1 MADPVNEPIPQ
12 PASERPLRSKVFKA
26 ARIIVSLALLVLV
39 LREMGIE
46 NTAKALRSADLFW
59 IVMVL
64 VLMLAEGVHGTYKWL
79 ILLRHTNK
87 SIKFWPLFKII
98 YVSGFV
104 GMFVPGGIG
113 IELVRMYGLAKHT
126 SDLAMSF
133 TSILMDRI
141 LGLTGLATVI
151 LIGVVMQGRSS
162 IPGIEWWTIGAL
174 LLILGG
180 WVAIMNPWF
189 RKLTDSVLRVIIMW
203 MRRSPRLLAGIESGE
218 VKNDRFVR
226 RAKFALRRVQRA
238 IHKLMQTLLIMIR
251 DKQAKVYQSLDTYR
265 NRPGLLAWGMVQS
278 LLYNGIRIAVCCAAG
293 LAVGVEAPVSAYVI
307 AVPLVIFVMLIP
319 VSMAGWG
326 VREVMFVQLLT
337 PYGADGD
344 KVLAMSLLLGV
355 LGTVS
360 IFPGAWF
367 CIQGMG
373 KARAERESH
382 AG

>member
-1 MADPVNEPIPQ
+1 MTEPVYEPIPQ
-12 PASERPLRSKVFKA
+12 TTPEKPLRSRVFKA
-26 ARIIVSLALLVLV
+26 ARIIVSLVLLVLV

-46 NTAKALRSADLFW
+46 NTVEALRGADVFW
-59 IVMVL
+59 IIAVL

-79 ILLRHTNK
+79 ILLRHTDK
-87 SIKFWPLFKII
+87 SIRFWPLFKII

-133 TSILMDRI
+133 TSILMDRV
-141 LGLTGLATVI
+141 LGLTGLVLVVLA
-151 LIGVVMQGRSS
+151 GVLMQGRST
-162 IPGIEWWTIGAL
+162 IPGIEFWTIGAL
-174 LLILGG
+174 LLIAAG

-189 RKLTDSVLRVIIMW
+189 RKLTDRMLSA
-203 MRRSPRLLAGIESGE
+203 PFLAM
-218 VKNDRFVR
+218 V
-226 RAKFALRRVQRA
+226 
-238 IHKLMQTLLIMIR
+238 R
-251 DKQAKVYQSLDTYR
+251 DKQNKVYASLDTYR
-265 NRPGLLAWGMVQS
+265 GRPGLLAWGMVQS
-278 LLYNGIRIAVCCAAG
+278 LVYNGIRIAVCYAAG
-293 LAVGVEAPVSAYVI
+293 LAVGVEAPVSAYII
-307 AVPLVIFVMLIP
+307 AVPLIIFVMVIP
-319 VSMAGWG
+319 VSVAGWG

-344 KVLAMSLLLGV
+344 KVLAMSLLVGV

-373 KARAERESH
+373 KARARREPCPAKPDNH
-382 AG
+382 